1 MNINNSRGNKTDR
14 CYALFA
20 MLILING
27 ICSSILGTRII
38 KLEFFSSEPL
48 ILSGGIIPFCI
59 SFTLL
64 DIVTNQYGY
73 RKAKEVI
80 VNYLICKAIMCLL
93 LYLIMQID
101 TALPLNEANSYKLV
115 ITMILKSFWA
125 SLLGTLVAFF
135 LNSYIFSNLYM
146 SFKGKHLWLRCLV
159 ATTLGEIVFSLVSTP
174 VLFYDILSINNI
186 GVLIF
191 HNYSF
196 KLVFELITLPFIYIM
211 VYLLNKYENNN
222 YIGYINFEPIHKQI
236 NPLI

>member
-1 MNINNSRGNKTDR
+1 
-14 CYALFA
+14 
-20 MLILING
+20 
-27 ICSSILGTRII
+27 
-38 KLEFFSSEPL
+38 
-48 ILSGGIIPFCI
+48 
-59 SFTLL
+59 
-64 DIVTNQYGY
+64 
-73 RKAKEVI
+73 
-80 VNYLICKAIMCLL
+80 
-93 LYLIMQID
+93 
-101 TALPLNEANSYKLV
+101 
-115 ITMILKSFWA
+115 
-125 SLLGTLVAFF
+125 
-135 LNSYIFSNLYM
+135 M